1 MRAQVRIVSGELRG
15 RKLICNVNPDLR
27 PTPDMVREALFS
39 ILGNAIPGRAFVDI
53 FAGTGVVGMEAISR
67 GALQTLFVERDFRL
81 ADDIEKHVK
90 EFKVNR
96 QARIFRTDAYRWVSH
111 WHAPAEP
118 VNVFLSPPFAD
129 LQERT
134 DDLVHAIGE
143 LQASTAPDSVIVLQ
157 AERGSAVEELP
168 AFSAWEKRRYSRNVL
183 FIWQKELTN
192 EESASRAP

>member
-15 RKLICNVNPDLR
+15 RKLICNVSPELR

-53 FAGTGVVGMEAISR
+53 FAGTGVVGLEAISR
-67 GALQTLFVERDFRL
+67 GALQTLFVERDFHL
-81 ADDIEKHVK
+81 ADDIDRHVK
-90 EFKVNR
+90 LFKVGR
-96 QARIFRTDAYRWVSH
+96 QARLFRTDAYRWVSH

-134 DDLVHAIGE
+134 DDLVQAITA
-143 LQASTAPDSVIVLQ
+143 LQGSTAPDSVIVLQ

-168 AFSAWEKRRYSRNVL
+168 FFADWEKRSYSRNVL
-183 FIWQKELTN
+183 FLWQKPLV
-192 EESASRAP
+192 A